1 MKSIINSNI
10 KKRNAAE
17 EGIKYIKEGMTVGLG
32 SGSTVNEMLEILGEK
47 VRSGLNVKGIPTS
60 KKTEILANKLR
71 IPLIKFSSDIEI
83 DVAID
88 GTDEVDANYNLL
100 KGGGGSLV
108 REKLV
113 GMAANKMII
122 IADESKVVSTLGA
135 FSLPVE
141 ILPFG
146 WEVTKSRI
154 AKLGCKPTLRKN
166 EGEVF
171 ISDNGNFI
179 VDCKFNEI
187 LHPEVTH
194 EKLKLMVGVVETGL
208 FINMCDLVIVGYQE
222 HIEYLK

>member
-1 MKSIINSNI
+1 MKSNI
-10 KKRNAAE
+10 EKKQAAE
-17 EGIKYIKEGMTVGLG
+17 EGIKYIKDGMTVGLG
-32 SGSTVNEMLEILGEK
+32 SGSTVNEMLELLGER
-47 VRSGLNVKGIPTS
+47 VCSGLNIKGIPTS
-60 KKTEILANKLR
+60 KKTELLASKLG
-71 IPLIKFSSDIEI
+71 IPLIEFSNDIEI

-113 GMAANKMII
+113 GMAAKKLII

-146 WEVTKSRI
+146 WEVTQSRI
-154 AKLGCKPTLRKN
+154 AKLGCEPTLRKKD
-166 EGEVF
+166 GDVF
-171 ISDNGNFI
+171 ISDNNNYI
-179 VDCKFNEI
+179 VDCKFSEI
-187 LHPEVTH
+187 AHPEVTH
-194 EKLKLMVGVVETGL
+194 EQLKLMVGVVETGL
-208 FINMCDLVIVGYQE
+208 FTNMTDMVIVGYQE